1 MKRILLI
8 LLLFPLISFGQKFS
22 PDYQDGK
29 IWFKVTNET
38 RLTLSLEENPDI
50 LPIGTVPGLSAIA
63 KKYGII
69 NLSKPFF
76 AAKEST
82 ILQRTFMIEFDDYLK
97 IEQFIKEL
105 EVMKCVEYAEKVPLY
120 KHFLTT
126 NDPNYSSQWHL
137 TKINAQGAWNYFS
150 TGSTVV
156 VAVVDDAVKRDHPDL
171 APNLWVNPGEIPGN
185 GIDDDGNGYIDDVN
199 GYDIGSGDN
208 NPNPPTTA
216 YEHGT
221 HVSGIISAAS
231 NNGIGISSIGF
242 SCKLMCVK
250 ATNQPTTISSGYQGV
265 TYAAANGANVINMSW
280 GGPGGGT
287 TGQNVI
293 NYAISK
299 GSILV
304 AASGNDNVQ
313 TLFYPAAYTGVVSV
327 SATNSAD
334 KKASF
339 SNYGTW
345 IKISAPGENI
355 LSTTIDNSYGYMS
368 GTSMAS
374 PLVAG
379 LLGLMKSLNP
389 TMPNSAIIN
398 CLYSTAQNIDSQNPS
413 YIGKL
418 GAGRINA
425 SAAMACVAASLNQPP
440 VADFTANFTT
450 ISAGGSVIFTDQS
463 TYNPTSW
470 AWSFPGGSPASFNGK
485 IPPAI
490 TYSTPGTYTVTLTT
504 TNSNGSDTET
514 KTNYIT
520 VTPPSSCTRINYPI
534 PTAWTFA
541 NYVTGTGGANGFV
554 NGNNAFLDKEKAMY
568 FDASAQS
575 GTVLN
580 SVLIAFGTAYSANQN
595 KIVPVRI
602 YDGTS
607 GTPGAV
613 LGTTNVRIG
622 DIMTNVN
629 NSNYTNVSFVNNAV
643 TLPASKKF
651 FVSVGLTNL
660 TWSGDSLSVLSNTN
674 GQTTPSAIWE
684 KQSDNAWYQYGAA
697 GSFNLNA
704 SLIMHP
710 QLTSIPTTAIIT
722 PSTLSVCEGES
733 INFDAAGSTYEDTLL
748 WNFPGGTPQI
758 VPSAPTANIAY
769 NTPGT
774 YNAILYVIGG
784 GCSQFDSAFVS
795 ITVKP
800 NPTINIAGNTSIC
813 KGSSTT
819 LTASGG
825 STYLWSS
832 GLGTGAVKTVAPD
845 TTTTYIVSGTG
856 ANGCDN
862 TTQIQVVVNPLPS
875 VDLGGDVTICAGNS
889 TTLIATGATT
899 YAWNNGLGTGAT
911 KTVSPTVPTQ
921 YIVTG
926 TDANGCVN
934 KDTIMVNVN
943 TSLNVSAGSNVS
955 ICAGQSTTLTA
966 TGASSYTWDNGLG
979 SGAVKIVS
987 PTGTT
992 TYNVTGT
999 SGGCSSSAQVI
1010 VTVTPSPTVSAGSDV
1025 TICSGQST
1033 TLTATG
1039 ATSYSWDNG
1048 LGAGASHS
1056 VSPTSPTTYIV
1067 TGTSGGCSSTA
1078 QVVVNVDPVPYVNA
1092 GSDVTICAGQS
1103 TTITAIGASTYS
1115 WDNGLGS
1122 GASKTVS
1129 PTGTTTY
1136 VVTGSNGACSATDQ
1150 VTVIV
1155 NPLPIATIAGTTTI
1169 CQNDVSPTI
1178 TFTGANG
1185 TLNYTFTYNINGGAN
1200 QTVTS
1205 TGNTA
1210 TVTVPTAT
1218 AGTFTYNLVSVTDGS
1233 STACSNPQTGSV
1245 VVIVNP
1251 YPTVNAGSDVTICA
1265 GQSTTLTA
1273 VGASTYTWDNGLG
1286 AGASH
1291 SVTPTSTTTY
1301 TVTGN
1306 NGACAGTDQVQVI
1319 VNNAPASLINL
1330 VDSTIGCPTSVTF
1343 NGTNSTGAT
1352 SYQWVFPGGTP
1363 SASTAPSPTV
1373 TFSTAGTV
1381 TVLLTTI
1388 NACGTDDSSFPIE
1401 ITINCAGVE
1410 DLSAQYLVAMNEN
1423 QKEILIF
1430 SENGIEPGSIIQ
1442 LYNELGQVLYTNK
1455 LETYSQQTVIPVE
1468 GLAAGVYLVHIKNST
1483 HDSLS
1488 KVVKHN

>member
-1 MKRILLI
+1 MCTLNKYKTMKRILLI
-8 LLLFPLISFGQKFS
+8 LLLLPLISFGQKFS

-38 RLTLSLEENPDI
+38 RLTLSLDENPDI
-50 LPIGTVPGLSAIA
+50 LPVNTVPGLSTLA
-63 KKYGII
+63 KKYGIT

-76 AAKEST
+76 VAKEST

-105 EVMKCVEYAEKVPLY
+105 EGMNGVEYAEKVPLY
-120 KHFLTT
+120 KHCLTT
-126 NDPNYSSQWHL
+126 NDPYYTNQWHL

-156 VAVVDDAVKRDHPDL
+156 VAVVDDAVKRNHPDL

-208 NPNPPTTA
+208 NPNPPTSS
-216 YEHGT
+216 YSHGT
-221 HVSGIISAAS
+221 HVAGIVSAAS
-231 NNGIGISSIGF
+231 NNGIGVSSIGF
-242 SCKLMCVK
+242 SCKIMCVK

-265 TYAAANGANVINMSW
+265 TYAAANGAHVINMSW

-299 GSILV
+299 GSIPV
-304 AASGNDNVQ
+304 AATGNDNVQ

-345 IKISAPGENI
+345 VKISAPGDNI
-355 LSTTIDNSYGYMS
+355 LSTTIDDSYGYMS

-389 TMPNSAIIN
+389 TMPNSAIVN
-398 CLYSTAQNIDSQNPS
+398 CLYSTAQNINSLNPS
-413 YIGKL
+413 YNGKL
-418 GAGRINA
+418 GAGRIDA
-425 SAAMACVAASLNQPP
+425 AAAMACVAASLSQPP
-440 VADFTANFTT
+440 TADFTANFTT
-450 ISAGGSVIFTDQS
+450 INAGGSVLFTDQS
-463 TYNPTSW
+463 TYNPTTW
-470 AWSFPGGSPASFNGK
+470 TWSFPGGSPASFNGK

-490 TYSTPGTYTVTLTT
+490 TYSTPGTYTVTLTA

-514 KTNYIT
+514 KTNYIL
-520 VTPPSSCTRINYPI
+520 VNPPSACTRINYPI
-534 PTAWTFA
+534 PAAWSFA
-541 NYVTGTGGANGFV
+541 NYVSGTNGFV
-554 NGNNAFLDKEKAMY
+554 NGTSAYADREKAMY

-575 GTVLN
+575 GTILN

-595 KIVPVRI
+595 KIVPIRI

-607 GTPGAV
+607 GSPGAV

-660 TWSGDSLSVLSNTN
+660 TWSGDSLSVLSNTD
-674 GQTTPSAIWE
+674 GQTTPPTIWE
-684 KQSDNAWYQYGAA
+684 KQSDNIWYQYGSA
-697 GSFNLNA
+697 GSWNLNA

-710 QLTSIPTTAIIT
+710 QLTSIPTQAIIT
-722 PSTLSVCEGES
+722 PSVLSICEGES

-784 GCSQFDSAFVS
+784 GCSQFDSTFVS

-800 NPTINIAGNTSIC
+800 NPTINITGNASIC

-845 TTTTYIVSGTG
+845 STTTYIVSGTG

-862 TTQIQVVVNPLPS
+862 TAQIQVVVNPLPT
-875 VDLGGDVTICAGNS
+875 VALGGDVTICAGNS
-889 TTLIATGATT
+889 TTLTATGAST
-899 YAWNNGLGTGAT
+899 YAWDNGLGTGAS
-911 KTVSPTVPTQ
+911 KTVTPAISTQ

-934 KDTIMVNVN
+934 KDTVMVNVN

-966 TGASSYTWDNGLG
+966 SGASSYTWDNGLG
-979 SGAVKIVS
+979 AGAVKTVS

-992 TYNVTGT
+992 IYNVTGT
-999 SGGCSSSAQVI
+999 SGGCSSSAQVT
-1010 VTVTPSPTVSAGSDV
+1010 VTVTPSPTVSAGSNV

-1056 VSPTSPTTYIV
+1056 VSPTNQTTYIV

-1078 QVVVNVDPVPYVNA
+1078 QVIVNVDPIPFVNA

-1103 TTITAIGASTYS
+1103 TTITAIGASSYS
-1115 WDNGLGS
+1115 WDNGLGA
-1122 GASKTVS
+1122 GASHSVS
-1129 PTGTTTY
+1129 PTSQTTY
-1136 VVTGSNGACSATDQ
+1136 IVTGSNGGCSATDQ
-1150 VTVIV
+1150 VIV
-1155 NPLPIATIAGTTTI
+1155 NVTPLPI
-1169 CQNDVSPTI
+1169 
-1178 TFTGANG
+1178 
-1185 TLNYTFTYNINGGAN
+1185 
-1200 QTVTS
+1200 
-1205 TGNTA
+1205 
-1210 TVTVPTAT
+1210 
-1218 AGTFTYNLVSVTDGS
+1218 
-1233 STACSNPQTGSV
+1233 
-1245 VVIVNP
+1245 
-1251 YPTVNAGSDVTICA
+1251 VNAGADVTICA
-1265 GQSTTLTA
+1265 GQSTTLTASGASSFTWDNGLGAGTTKTVSPIATMTYTVTGLTGSCSATDQVVVNVTSLPIINAGADVTICVGQSTTLTA

-1291 SVTPTSTTTY
+1291 SVTPTITTTY

-1306 NGACAGTDQVQVI
+1306 NGTCAGTDQVKVI
-1319 VNNAPASLINL
+1319 VNNAPSSLINI
-1330 VDSTIGCPTSVTF
+1330 VDSTIGCPTSITF

-1352 SYQWVFPGGTP
+1352 SYQWTFPGGTP
-1363 SASTAPSPTV
+1363 NASTAPSPTV
-1373 TFSTAGTV
+1373 TFSAAGSI

-1401 ITINCAGVE
+1401 ITINCVGVDE
-1410 DLSAQYLVAMNEN
+1410 LSIQYLVAMNEN

-1430 SENGIEPGSIIQ
+1430 SENGIEAGSIIQ

-1455 LETYSQQTVIPVE
+1455 LDTYKQQTAIPVE